1 MKLLIKNMVC
11 SRCVRVVR
19 EDIEKIGIKVAK
31 TDLGY
36 VELAETVTQIQLKA
50 IEITLNNSG
59 FELISDERLAIIE
72 ETKLLIINEIHSDSP
87 LKVSSENF
95 SDFLVKKLNYDY
107 SYLSSSFSTFEK
119 TTIEKYIISQKIERA
134 KELLFNGNLNLSEI
148 AWKLG
153 YSSVAHLSNQF
164 KQIVGITPTEFKNS
178 KLKKRNSID
187 TLQNHVNLI

>member
-36 VELAETVTQIQLKA
+36 VELVETVTQIQLKA

-59 FELISDERLAIIE
+59 FELITDERLAIIE
-72 ETKLLIINEIHSDSP
+72 EIKLLIINEIHSDFS

-119 TTIEKYIISQKIERA
+119 TTIEKYIISQKIERT

-187 TLQNHVNLI
+187 TLQNHVNLV

>member
-1 MKLLIKNMVC
+1 MVC

-19 EDIEKIGIKVAK
+19 EDLEKIGIKVSK

-36 VELAETVTQIQLKA
+36 VELVETATQLQLKA
-50 IEITLNNSG
+50 IENTLNNSG

-72 ETKLLIINEIHSDSP
+72 EIKLLIINEIHSDFS

-107 SYLSSSFSTFEK
+107 SYLSSSFSAFEK
-119 TTIEKYIISQKIERA
+119 TTIEKYIISQKIERT

-187 TLQNHVNLI
+187 TLQNHVNLV

>member
-19 EDIEKIGIKVAK
+19 EDLEKIGIKVSK

-36 VELAETVTQIQLKA
+36 VELEETATQFQLKA
-50 IEITLNNSG
+50 IENTLNNSG

-72 ETKLLIINEIHSDSP
+72 EIKLLIINEIHSDFS

-107 SYLSSSFSTFEK
+107 SYLSSSFSAFEK
-119 TTIEKYIISQKIERA
+119 TTIEKYIISQKIERT

-187 TLQNHVNLI
+187 TLQNHVNFV

>member
-19 EDIEKIGIKVAK
+19 EDLESIGIKISN

-36 VELAETVTQIQLKA
+36 VELVETATQLQLQA
-50 IEITLNNSG
+50 IENTLNNSG
-59 FELISDERLAIIE
+59 FELISDQRLAIIE
-72 ETKLLIINEIHSDSP
+72 EIKLLIINEIHSDIS

-107 SYLSSSFSTFEK
+107 SYLSSIFSAFEK
-119 TTIEKYIISQKIERA
+119 TTIEKYVISQKIERT
-134 KELLFNGNLNLSEI
+134 KELLFNGSLNLSEI

-178 KLKKRNSID
+178 KSKKRNSID
-187 TLQNHVNLI
+187 APQNLVNLA

>member
-19 EDIEKIGIKVAK
+19 EDLEKIGIKVSKA
-31 TDLGY
+31 DLGY
-36 VELAETVTQIQLKA
+36 VELEETATQFQLKA
-50 IEITLNNSG
+50 IENTLNNSG

-72 ETKLLIINEIHSDSP
+72 EIKLLIINEIHSDFS

-119 TTIEKYIISQKIERA
+119 TTIEKYIISQKIERT

-187 TLQNHVNLI
+187 TLQNHVNLV

>member
-19 EDIEKIGIKVAK
+19 EDLEKIGIKVSKA
-31 TDLGY
+31 DLGY
-36 VELAETVTQIQLKA
+36 VELEETATQLQLKA
-50 IEITLNNSG
+50 IENTLNNSG

-72 ETKLLIINEIHSDSP
+72 EIKLLIINEIHSDFS

-119 TTIEKYIISQKIERA
+119 TTIEKYIISQKIERT

-187 TLQNHVNLI
+187 TLQNHVNLV

>member
-19 EDIEKIGIKVAK
+19 EDLESIGIKVSK

-36 VELAETVTQIQLKA
+36 VELVETATQLQLKA
-50 IEITLNNSG
+50 IENTLNNSG

-72 ETKLLIINEIHSDSP
+72 EIKLLIINEIHSDFS

-119 TTIEKYIISQKIERA
+119 TTIEKYIISQKIERT

-164 KQIVGITPTEFKNS
+164 KQIVGITPTEFKNG

-187 TLQNHVNLI
+187 SPQNLVNLV

>member
-11 SRCVRVVR
+11 NRCVRVVR
-19 EDIEKIGIKVAK
+19 EDLESIGIKIAK

-36 VELAETVTQIQLKA
+36 VELVETATQIQLEA
-50 IEITLNNSG
+50 IENTLNNSG
-59 FELISDERLAIIE
+59 FELISDQRLALIE
-72 ETKLLIINEIHSDSP
+72 EIKLLIINEIHSDIS

-107 SYLSSSFSTFEK
+107 SYLSSIFSAFEK
-119 TTIEKYIISQKIERA
+119 TTIEKYIIFQKIERT

-187 TLQNHVNLI
+187 SPQNLVNLV